1 MACCKIP
8 YFLLQSLVSPTL
20 SPAILGNS
28 YQQRQTSCLELL
40 DFNSIKKS
48 IPINNEKLNNGEID
62 LIKENLTSD

>member
-8 YFLLQSLVSPTL
+8 HFLLQNLVSPTL
-20 SPAILGNS
+20 SLAILGNS
-28 YQQRQTSCLELL
+28 YQQRQTSCLGLL

-62 LIKENLTSD
+62 LINENLTSD